1 VPWCADA
8 ATAVPPVGSYVATHG
23 AALELQTSAS
33 RTAMEAERFN
43 GRFCTVT
50 VMIVGGKVSFMS
62 ATIQSAAGDQWQI
75 EGRQ

>member
-1 VPWCADA
+1 
-8 ATAVPPVGSYVATHG
+8 
-23 AALELQTSAS
+23 
-33 RTAMEAERFN
+33 MEAERFN